1 MKKPVSKKAL
11 EKEAAYWNAMK
22 LLAKLN
28 PGTVC
33 HK

>member
-1 MKKPVSKKAL
+1 MKKPVSKKVL
-11 EKEAAYWNAMK
+11 EKEEAYWNSLK
-22 LLAKLN
+22 QLAKLN